1 MDTLRVLVVDDE
13 TGMRLAIARVLS
25 TFTVKP
31 GDDDA
36 VISFEV
42 QTAETGEEALE
53 RIAEAVPDILL
64 LDLKLPGISGLD
76 VLRQVSERGLPT
88 LTVMITA
95 YATLE
100 TAIDATKQ
108 GAHDFLPKPF
118 TPDELRVAVRRVVKH
133 LVVQR
138 QARRLAEEKRQVR
151 FQFISVLG
159 HELKAPLAAIEGFL
173 QILKDG
179 SAGSDPSVQQQIV
192 DRALARSGGM
202 RRLIAELLDLTRI
215 ESGKK
220 RREFTDVDVR
230 EIAQA
235 ALDMAAPAAGARQI
249 ALALHSPDRVPAV
262 ADRGE
267 LDILFNNLVSNA
279 VKYNRD
285 GGRVDVTIEPT
296 DGGLRLEVADTGIG
310 LTSDEASR
318 LFQEF
323 VRIKNDN
330 TRTIPGTGL
339 GLSIVKKLA
348 QLYGGDA
355 TVQSEPNVGS
365 RFAVTLRCSAGLQTR
380 ERGARVESGIQ
391 KPGFGI
397 QKTEDRR

>member
-1 MDTLRVLVVDDE
+1 METLRVLVVDDE
-13 TGMRLAIARVLS
+13 TGMRMAIARVLS
-25 TFTVKP
+25 TFTVRV
-31 GDDDA
+31 GDQTEAA
-36 VISFEV
+36 VNFDV

-53 RIAEAVPDILL
+53 RMAAAVPDIVL

-76 VLRQVSERGLPT
+76 VLRQISERNIQT

-100 TAIDATKQ
+100 TAIDATKR

-133 LVVQR
+133 LMVQR
-138 QARRLAEEKRQVR
+138 QARQLALEKRQVR

-179 SAGSDPSVQQQIV
+179 TAGTDPVVQAQVV
-192 DRALARSGGM
+192 DRALARAGGM
-202 RRLIAELLDLTRI
+202 RRLISELLDLTRI
-215 ESGKK
+215 ESGQK
-220 RREFTDVDVR
+220 RREFSQVDVR
-230 EIAQA
+230 EVAQA
-235 ALDMAAPAAGARQI
+235 ALDTAATAAAERRVS
-249 ALALHSPDRVPAV
+249 LALHAPEHVWIV

-267 LDILFNNLVSNA
+267 LEILFNNLVSNA

-285 GGRVDVTIEPT
+285 GGRVEVCIEPT
-296 DGGLRLEVADTGIG
+296 DTGVRFQVADTGIG
-310 LTSDEASR
+310 LSPDEAGR

-323 VRIKNDN
+323 VRIKNDR
-330 TRTIPGTGL
+330 TRAIPGTGL

-348 QLYGGDA
+348 QLYGGDV
-355 TVQSEPNVGS
+355 TVESAPNVGS
-365 RFAVTLRCSAGLQTR
+365 TFLVVLHAQSAQAANPPAPLS
-380 ERGARVESGIQ
+380 VS
-391 KPGFGI
+391 
-397 QKTEDRR
+397 